1 MIREISKDEDMTMQ
15 RCVIIGASP
24 ETDIEFIRESVRED
38 DFVVC
43 ADGGYLSAVQAGVKP
58 DLLIGD
64 FDSSKYPQD
73 IDCEIIRLPVM
84 KDDTDTM
91 SCIRVCLSRGYRD
104 FLLLGMNGGRSDHTF
119 ANYSSLLFLANNGA
133 QGSILD
139 RDGFSSVIR
148 AEQEEA
154 SLEIKNK
161 KCCGFAV
168 FPFGCE
174 KCTVSLKGFLYNIEE
189 KELEADFPIGVSNTV
204 VSDSALVRVHDGSAL
219 IMVYAAK

>member
-1 MIREISKDEDMTMQ
+1 MK

-24 ETDIEFIRESVRED
+24 ETDIGFIRESVKDD

-43 ADGGYLSAVQAGVKP
+43 ADGGYVYALNAGLKP
-58 DLLIGD
+58 ALVIGD

-73 IDCEIIRLPVM
+73 VDCEIIRLPVM

-104 FLLLGMNGGRSDHTF
+104 FLLLGMNGGRGDHTF
-119 ANYSSLLFLANNGA
+119 ANYSALLFIANNGA
-133 QGSILD
+133 QGIMSE
-139 RDGFSSVIR
+139 RDGFASVIK
-148 AEQEEA
+148 AGEQGA
-154 SLEIKNK
+154 SLEIINK
-161 KCCGFAV
+161 KCSGFAV

-174 KCTVSLKGFLYNIEE
+174 KCTVSLKGFLYEAEE
-189 KELEADFPIGVSNTV
+189 KILEADFPVGVSNTV
-204 VSDSALVRVHDGSAL
+204 VSDSAAVQVHEGSAL